1 MMTLENPLAALKKEA
16 DQIRS
21 VVIAIAEKI
30 DEVHAQEL
38 ELQAQRATLLLV
50 AEGIEMK
57 MDSIR
62 VNSKVDEGQLELAL
76 ED

>member
-21 VVIAIAEKI
+21 VIVTIAETI
-30 DEVHAQEL
+30 DQLHEQEI

-62 VNSKVDEGQLELAL
+62 ANSKAEEVQLELVL